1 MAKMRKRTEAPA
13 TDILRALPP
22 HGRLPIMIRPP
33 LSLGLA
39 LLPLLL
45 LLVFLGINVAV
56 FGDSAIEG
64 PNQIALLLAAALAAL
79 IGLYQGR
86 RWPRLQEGMLN
97 VIQVVITPILM
108 LLLIGAMASTWMV
121 SGIVPTIIIYGLK
134 LADPAWF
141 YAGAALACAIVS
153 TAIGSSWTTA
163 ATIGVAMMATGD
175 GLGMSLPVTAGAVIS
190 GAYFGDK
197 LSPLSDTTNLASGVC
212 GVDLFHHVRYLSL
225 TTVPSFLIALSLFI
239 VLGLRHTADGQIA
252 QAEEM
257 IDAIQASVFV
267 SGWLLLVPVLVVV
280 MIVRKMPAL
289 PLMLLATFA
298 GSACALV
305 FQPELVWQIG
315 GSSDWIGLYKGT
327 LTPIVGDTA
336 ITTGHPFTD
345 NLLSTSGMAGML
357 NTIWLIL
364 CAVVFGGL
372 MEASGCLERVVT
384 ALNSLIRGRT
394 SLVAT
399 TGATCGV
406 LNLTASE
413 QYLTLLIAGRMYN
426 DSYKAHNLG
435 PRNLSR
441 TLEDSGTVTSV
452 LVPWN
457 TCGAFHATVLSIGTL
472 SYLPFCFFNLI
483 SPLMT
488 IIYMRLNIAIDE
500 DLTSQDRLVSR

>member
-1 MAKMRKRTEAPA
+1 MIT
-13 TDILRALPP
+13 LR
-22 HGRLPIMIRPP
+22 
-33 LSLGLA
+33 LSLWLA

-45 LLVFLGINVAV
+45 LLALLGINVAV
-56 FGDSAIEG
+56 YGDSAIEG

-79 IGLYQGR
+79 IGLRQGK
-86 RWPRLQEGMLN
+86 RWQQLQDGMLQ
-97 VIQVVITPILM
+97 VIQVALTPILM

-134 LADPAWF
+134 LADPSWF

-153 TAIGSSWTTA
+153 TAVGSSWTTA

-212 GVDLFHHVRYLSL
+212 GVELFQHVRYLAL
-225 TTVPSFLIALSLFI
+225 TTLPSFLIALLLFVFMGI
-239 VLGLRHTADGQIA
+239 RHSADGQIA
-252 QAEEM
+252 QADDM
-257 IDAIQASVFV
+257 ITAIQNSVWV
-267 SGWLLLVPVLVVV
+267 SGWLLLLPLLVVV
-280 MIVRKMPAL
+280 MIIKKMPAL
-289 PLMLLATFA
+289 PLMLLATVA
-298 GSACALV
+298 GSVCALI
-305 FQPELVWQIG
+305 FQRELVLQIG
-315 GSSDWIGLYKGT
+315 GTDDWLGFYRGT
-327 LTPIVGDTA
+327 LGPIVGETA
-336 ITTGHPFTD
+336 IVTGHPFTD

-372 MEASGCLERVVT
+372 MEASGCLDRVVA
-384 ALNSLIRGRT
+384 ALNSLVRGRT

-399 TGATCGV
+399 TSASCGV

-413 QYLTLLIAGRMYN
+413 QYLTLLIAGRMYS
-426 DSYKAHNLG
+426 DTYKSYNLSA
-435 PRNLSR
+435 RNLSR

-457 TCGAFHATVLSIGTL
+457 TCGAFHATVLNVGTL

-488 IIYMRLNIAIDE
+488 IAYMRFNIAIE
-500 DLTSQDRLVSR
+500 EQIPTHMTPTTRRSDLSGHSKF

>member
-1 MAKMRKRTEAPA
+1 MATISYYWMQACIIEFRGQLYEHRIFSSMQASMAKMRKRTEAPA

-175 GLGMSLPVTAGAVIS
+175 GL
-190 GAYFGDK
+190 
-197 LSPLSDTTNLASGVC
+197 
-212 GVDLFHHVRYLSL
+212 
-225 TTVPSFLIALSLFI
+225 
-239 VLGLRHTADGQIA
+239 
-252 QAEEM
+252 
-257 IDAIQASVFV
+257 
-267 SGWLLLVPVLVVV
+267 
-280 MIVRKMPAL
+280 
-289 PLMLLATFA
+289 
-298 GSACALV
+298 
-305 FQPELVWQIG
+305 
-315 GSSDWIGLYKGT
+315 
-327 LTPIVGDTA
+327 
-336 ITTGHPFTD
+336 
-345 NLLSTSGMAGML
+345 
-357 NTIWLIL
+357 
-364 CAVVFGGL
+364 
-372 MEASGCLERVVT
+372 
-384 ALNSLIRGRT
+384 
-394 SLVAT
+394 
-399 TGATCGV
+399 
-406 LNLTASE
+406 
-413 QYLTLLIAGRMYN
+413 
-426 DSYKAHNLG
+426 
-435 PRNLSR
+435 
-441 TLEDSGTVTSV
+441 
-452 LVPWN
+452 
-457 TCGAFHATVLSIGTL
+457 
-472 SYLPFCFFNLI
+472 
-483 SPLMT
+483 
-488 IIYMRLNIAIDE
+488 
-500 DLTSQDRLVSR
+500 